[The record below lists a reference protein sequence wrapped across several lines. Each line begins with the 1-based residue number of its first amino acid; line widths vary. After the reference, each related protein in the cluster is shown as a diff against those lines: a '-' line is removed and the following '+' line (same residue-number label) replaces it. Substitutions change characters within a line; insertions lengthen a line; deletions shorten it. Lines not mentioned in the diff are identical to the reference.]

1 METQRAAEARFMSQR
16 FWNGLLA
23 LFVAA
28 DLAFTFWRNYRL
40 PFDGDLAATVLP
52 APWYAQVLHDP
63 FGWAVLTRHE
73 VYSGPNRFFAHAAMG
88 LYWKGVPRLLQLL
101 FAPITSLYV
110 ANALFTTA
118 VQAGLLLLLTTYI
131 RLANGWPRTRG
142 WLVTALL
149 TPLFQTA
156 GGYYQQMGITDRATT
171 YTFFYALAMLL
182 VLLVLLP
189 FFRAAQQQQQLQ
201 LPALHVGLLLG
212 LMVVVA
218 FNGPVAN
225 ATVAIVLLLAGSYW
239 TWVHW
244 YRWQRLAS
252 AAASAGPSPSWLS
265 GQTVGLLSILAGLCL
280 YSLYIGRN
288 NVENTKVYTLPQLYS
303 LLFPGAL
310 RYFKSQAGLPMLL
323 LLVLGNLLLARR
335 RVTPSAGRQRLFTLL
350 GWAGLFAV
358 GYLLLLPLGGYRPY
372 RPNLLRNDTALP
384 IILALVFAYGYSTYF
399 LLFQLR
405 GQGRKIYLVGVGLVS
420 AFFLYADGQPTTAP
434 TNDCERWSLDQLA
447 RSREPVTE
455 LVPDCSVLAWN
466 ALHEPWQ
473 SEIQAQLLLYWHVT
487 TAKRL
492 YYQK

>member
-1 METQRAAEARFMSQR
+1 MSQR

-23 LFVAA
+23 LFVMA

-63 FGWAVLTRHE
+63 FGWSVLTRHD

-101 FAPITSLYV
+101 FTPITSLYV
-110 ANALFTTA
+110 ANALFTTV

-131 RLANGWPRTRG
+131 RLANGGQRTHG
-142 WLVTALL
+142 WLVAALL
-149 TPLFQTA
+149 MPMFQTA
-156 GGYYQQMGITDRATT
+156 GGYYEQMGITDRATT

-182 VLLVLLP
+182 VLLLLLP
-189 FFRAAQQQQQLQ
+189 FFRAARQHQPLR
-201 LPALHVGLLLG
+201 LTALSVLLLLG

-218 FNGPVAN
+218 FNGPAAN
-225 ATVAIVLLLAGSYW
+225 ATIAIVLLLIGSYW
-239 TWVHW
+239 AWKHGR
-244 YRWQRLAS
+244 YWQRPALATTPTS
-252 AAASAGPSPSWLS
+252 FSPSWLS
-265 GQTVGLLSILAGLCL
+265 GQTVWLLGILAGLCL

-303 LLFPGAL
+303 LLPLGVL
-310 RYFKSQAGLPMLL
+310 RYFKSQAGLPLLL

-335 RVTPSAGRQRLFTLL
+335 TVTQSAGRQRLFTILS
-350 GWAGLFAV
+350 WAGLFAL

-384 IILALVFAYGYSTYF
+384 IILVLVFAYGYSTYF
-399 LLFQLR
+399 LLSQLR
-405 GQGRKIYLVGVGLVS
+405 GTGKRTYLVGVGLVS
-420 AFFLYADGQPTTAP
+420 AFFLYADGSPNAAP

-473 SEIQAQLLLYWHVT
+473 SEIQAQMLLYWHVT
-487 TAKRL
+487 PVKRL
-492 YYQK
+492 YYQR